1 MSGAGKASVFSGL
14 STLRAEERSKQQQ
27 GPKPDSAL
35 QQYLQKYAGGGE
47 GGAADGG
54 KKKKKKKPAPP
65 SATSQPAIKIIDQD
79 VSGFVAVQ
87 QRDHRGAQEEVEEDE
102 DEEDCE

>member
-54 KKKKKKKPAPP
+54 KKKKKKPAPP